1 MATATVHAT
10 PEVALQSS
18 GAGSESF
25 SVVVAGGLLLGLAA
39 ICIII
44 PIWILIGRKYPAI
57 SLERLLRIPD
67 SEAIPSS
74 IFKYV
79 GRPVLPPEALTRIPT
94 RTAAI
99 TAPEPA
105 HCQKTTPRSGI
116 SRGKTGPAQSHRQS
130 VISIDRATTLSR
142 ADSRPV
148 SRGSSISRSCAV
160 CLEEY
165 AKKDTIRTL
174 PCQHEFH
181 KKCIDRWLLG
191 VSATCPLC
199 KLDVLESLG
208 IVQLPAE
215 EHRARSP
222 DPTPSELES
231 AQRSIRDAMMNFA
244 PLEAALFS
252 TARF

>member
-1 MATATVHAT
+1 MTSTTVSVTATHYAT
-10 PEVALQSS
+10 PDVSLQSS
-18 GAGSESF
+18 GSGSESF
-25 SVVVAGGLLLGLAA
+25 SVVVAGGLILGLAA
-39 ICIII
+39 ICVII

-67 SEAIPSS
+67 PEAIPSS

-79 GRPVLPPEALTRIPT
+79 GRPKALTRIS
-94 RTAAI
+94 
-99 TAPEPA
+99 
-105 HCQKTTPRSGI
+105 K
-116 SRGKTGPAQSHRQS
+116 GKTGPAQSHRQS

-148 SRGSSISRSCAV
+148 SRGSNMSRSCAV

-191 VSATCPLC
+191 ISATCPLC

-208 IVQLPAE
+208 IVPLPAE
-215 EHRARSP
+215 EHRLRSP

-231 AQRSIRDAMMNFA
+231 AHRSIRDAMMNFA
-244 PLEAALFS
+244 PLEAAMFS